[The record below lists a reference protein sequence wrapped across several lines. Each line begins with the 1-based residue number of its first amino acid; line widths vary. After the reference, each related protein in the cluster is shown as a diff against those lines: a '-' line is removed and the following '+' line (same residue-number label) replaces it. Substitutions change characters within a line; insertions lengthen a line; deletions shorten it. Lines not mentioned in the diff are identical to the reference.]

1 MAEGAGDGVDIA
13 LGETRG
19 IDERAAS
26 TDGPAERPTTNSE
39 DALARAL
46 EGRHFRRAAELC
58 ARQHGTALGRL
69 CLAMLGSHSEAEEVT
84 QETLL
89 DAYRGFG
96 GFRGSG
102 TVRAWLFGIA
112 RKKCLKQLE
121 RRATQQRHLVLVS
134 ATDSATA
141 ADDDRLEHRER
152 AERARDALCRLAHGD
167 REVLSLRYVAE
178 LSHADV
184 ASALG
189 VDEATARKRVSRAL
203 GRLRN
208 VLANGESE
216 AKEEA

>member
-19 IDERAAS
+19 TDEPAAS
-26 TDGPAERPTTNSE
+26 ADGPAERPTTNSE
-39 DALARAL
+39 DALTRAL

-58 ARQHGTALGRL
+58 ARLHGAALGRL
-69 CLAMLGSHSEAEEVT
+69 CLAMLGSHSEAEEIA

-134 ATDSATA
+134 TTDSAPA
-141 ADDDRLEHRER
+141 VDDGLEHRER
-152 AERARDALCRLAHGD
+152 AERARDALYRLAHGD
-167 REVLSLRYVAE
+167 REALSLRYVAE